1 MSRIVAARDGG
12 LCRVKLP
19 GGVLHAAQALA
30 IADAAGAHASG
41 IVELTNRANLQLRGV
56 KSGHEAELSRRLRDA
71 GLGPHV
77 PCALTL
83 PPLQAASQAASQ
95 ATAADDVRNLLLS
108 PSAGIDEHAL
118 CDTQPLAREILLL
131 LQSEP
136 RLAALSPKF
145 CVLLDGGERLAALDH
160 PHDLWFAAMEA
171 KADDNP
177 WFAIGLAG
185 QPPAWQDSAANP
197 ALAAVRARDLPTMI
211 MALLHTFL
219 DVAAPD
225 ENRMR
230 DLLRRLSGADLV
242 TRAAARA
249 AIELRCDSTVCA
261 WRRAPADPGRRFG
274 AWRQRDA
281 RLSHVGGQPP
291 LGRIDTQGL
300 RALSR
305 LAQDHGNGTFRLT
318 PWQSVL
324 IPDVPAPAI
333 EDAKQ
338 RLASPGFLLDAR
350 APLARLI
357 ACAGST
363 GCAKG
368 LADTKRDAL
377 DLAQRL
383 PDGVAAHLSGCPR
396 SCAAAHC
403 APYTLLAVEPG
414 RYDLYRQEPSPACV
428 PLATSDAAGRFGV
441 RIGTNLTIEAAAR
454 LLGAAARSTLDD

>member
-30 IADAAGAHASG
+30 IADAAEAHASG

-71 GLGPHV
+71 GLGPQI
-77 PCALTL
+77 PAA
-83 PPLQAASQAASQ
+83 QAAWQ
-95 ATAADDVRNLLLS
+95 ATVADDVRNLLLS
-108 PSAGIDEHAL
+108 PGAGIDEYAL
-118 CDTQPLAREILLL
+118 CDTQPLAREILVL

-145 CVLLDGGERLAALDH
+145 CLLLDGGERLAALDH

-171 KADDNP
+171 KADDEP

-185 QPPAWQDSAANP
+185 QPTALQDTAANP
-197 ALAAVRARDLPTMI
+197 ALAAVRARDLPAMI

-230 DLLRRLSGADLV
+230 DLLRRLSGADIV
-242 TRAAARA
+242 TRAATRA
-249 AIELRCDSTVCA
+249 AIELRCDSTICA

-281 RLSHVGGQPP
+281 RLWHVGGQPP
-291 LGRIDTQGL
+291 LGRIDTHGL
-300 RALSR
+300 RALPM
-305 LAQDHGNGTFRLT
+305 LAEEYGNGTFRLT

-324 IPDVPAPAI
+324 IPDVPAAAVA
-333 EDAKQ
+333 DAKQ
-338 RLASPGFLLDAR
+338 RLASLGFLLDAQ

-363 GCAKG
+363 GCTKG

-383 PDGVAAHLSGCPR
+383 PDGVDVHLSGCPR

-403 APYTLLAVEPG
+403 APYTLLAVEAG
-414 RYDLYRQEPSPACV
+414 RYDLYRQEPLPACA
-428 PLATSDAAGRFGV
+428 PLTTSDVAARFGV
-441 RIGTNLTIEAAAR
+441 RIGTNLTLEAAAQ